1 MVLKGLLGVWVAVCI
16 YLAFL
21 WAPEMVRP
29 NFGTNTM
36 EPWPTFRIVFF
47 HVPAAWI
54 CVLAFG
60 VSMGASIAG
69 LRRYT
74 ERRDDLAM
82 ATSQIGLVFATLAL
96 VSGMIW
102 ARRDWG
108 TFWNWDP
115 RESSVLIILL
125 IYAGYFAL
133 RSAVPEPRRRARLA
147 AVYSIVAFV
156 PALLLIFVVPR
167 IMTSLHPSPV
177 IPVGENK
184 GSMNGTMRV
193 VLYSMVFGY
202 IGLAWW
208 VITLRIR
215 IEELARVRASRRGA
229 GPVAAAAGGAR

>member
-1 MVLKGLLGVWVAVCI
+1 MVLKGLLGAWLAVCI
-16 YLAFL
+16 YLAFG

-29 NFGTNTM
+29 NFGTGAM

-60 VSMGASIAG
+60 VSMGASIAL
-69 LRRYT
+69 LRRHSD
-74 ERRDDLAM
+74 RRDDLAM
-82 ATSQIGLVFATLAL
+82 ASAQIGLVFAALAL

-147 AVYSIVAFV
+147 AVYSITAFA

-184 GSMNGTMRV
+184 GSMNAQMRV
-193 VLYSMVFGY
+193 VLYSMVVGY
-202 IGLAWW
+202 IGVAWW
-208 VITLRIR
+208 IIGLRIR
-215 IEELARVRASRRGA
+215 IEELARLRASRRNVE
-229 GPVAAAAGGAR
+229 PAAAGVGGSR